1 MLFRSKNI
9 LNGAEMDQARRLA
22 AYAQA
27 TEADLGLA
35 GEPALLLGSF
45 KFPAPIAK
53 DVTP

>member
-1 MLFRSKNI
+1 
-9 LNGAEMDQARRLA
+9 LNGAGMDQALPLA

-45 KFPAPIAK
+45 KFRAPIRK